1 MGDPFGVASNCT
13 VKEPLCVANAVLCTA
28 TTLVTHVPGGGAAE
42 TVSAEVPL
50 CPSLVAVIVADPA
63 ATPLTSPLPLTVATA
78 VLSLAHVTV
87 RPASAISFACSVS
100 DLRCAVLPVLSFAAA
115 RLTVAAAT
123 GTADTVIAAV
133 ALFPSLAAVIVADP
147 AATPLTRP
155 LPLTVA

>member
-87 RPASAISFACSVS
+87 RPASGVPLASFGVAVS
-100 DLRCAVLPVLSFAAA
+100 WTVFPALTLAGAG
-115 RLTVAAAT
+115 LTVTDAT
-123 GTADTVIAAV
+123 GTCTAVMDVVPRRPYVVPLIVGEIA
-133 ALFPSLAAVIVADP
+133 
-147 AATPLTRP
+147 T
-155 LPLTVA
+155 